1 MHDYMGDRGRSLGMP
16 LDEFTDKAYEGMM
29 AGKDHVIIGTVGP
42 AGPGG
47 QAEMYLEVVEKRR
60 SVFEWLSKMMLG
72 RS

>member
-1 MHDYMGDRGRSLGMP
+1 MGDRGRSLGMP

-29 AGKDHVIIGTVGP
+29 AGKDHIIIGTVGP
-42 AGPGG
+42 AGPGSP
-47 QAEMYLEVVEKRR
+47 AEMYLEVVEQRR